1 MSSSP
6 QPRPRHPV
14 TPLLLA
20 LIAAALATLGLL
32 VPAVRAAI
40 SREEPP
46 LTGVSMR
53 IAPLSAQNS
62 DDCPELSDARL
73 NRATTAVL
81 ATFTVNQAGVAS
93 FTVKEWFRGGP
104 ADLVR
109 ISSTT
114 PVDLEQALAAAE
126 LDKGQV
132 LIASRSSEVLLCGE
146 TAPYSASLAAKYY
159 RVFEQSATPSPSPSS
174 SG

>member
-1 MSSSP
+1 MSSP
-6 QPRPRHPV
+6 PPRPRHSV
-14 TPLLLA
+14 TPLLVA
-20 LIAAALATLGLL
+20 LIVASLVTLGLL
-32 VPAVRAAI
+32 VPSMRAAI

-46 LTGVSMR
+46 LTGVAMR
-53 IAPLSAQNS
+53 IAPLSTQNPK
-62 DDCPELSDARL
+62 DCPELSDARL

-81 ATFTVNQAGVAS
+81 ATFAVNQAGVAS

-114 PVDLEQALAAAE
+114 PVDLEQALAAAN

-159 RVFEQSATPSPSPSS
+159 RVFHQTAPPPSS
-174 SG
+174 SPSGS

>member
-1 MSSSP
+1 MSTSP
-6 QPRPRHPV
+6 LPRPRHSV
-14 TPLLLA
+14 TPLLVA
-20 LIAAALATLGLL
+20 LILASVATLGLL
-32 VPAVRAAI
+32 VPSVRAAI

-53 IAPLSAQNS
+53 IAPLSAQQPK
-62 DDCPELSDARL
+62 DCPELSDARL
-73 NRATTAVL
+73 NRSTTAVL
-81 ATFTVNQAGVAS
+81 ATFTVTQAGVAS

-109 ISSTT
+109 LSSTS
-114 PVDLEQALAAAE
+114 PVDLEQALAAAK

-146 TAPYSASLAAKYY
+146 SAPYSASLAAKYY
-159 RVFEQSATPSPSPSS
+159 RVFEQTAPPSS
-174 SG
+174 SPTS